1 MAYLSSIDMIGSGLT
16 AEQLRLDVI
25 SENVVNMNTT
35 RVEGG
40 DGPYRRKMVVFEGD
54 PGRSS
59 FRSVLARARMG
70 TANTSLT
77 DNYSRV
83 EGTLPRTYLSRSLL
97 SDGIYGA
104 ATVDMAQQGGVRV
117 AEIIED
123 QSEFKVLYDPEHPD
137 ADEAGYVDMP
147 NVDLVKEIT
156 DAMAATQAFSANVTA
171 LNTFKTVASR
181 ALEIGR

>member
-1 MAYLSSIDMIGSGLT
+1 MAFLSSMDMIGSGLT
-16 AEQLRLDVI
+16 AQQLRLDVI

-40 DGPYRRKMVVFEGD
+40 DGPYRRKLVVFEGD
-54 PGRSS
+54 PGRNS
-59 FRSVLARARMG
+59 FRSVLARARVA
-70 TANTSLT
+70 TDDPNLT
-77 DNYSRV
+77 PASRRIA
-83 EGTLPRTYLSRSLL
+83 EGLAVT
-97 SDGIYGA
+97 
-104 ATVDMAQQGGVRV
+104 DMAQQGGVRV

-123 QSEFKVLYDPEHPD
+123 PSEFKLLYDPEHPD

-171 LNTFKTVASR
+171 LNTFKTVVSR
-181 ALEIGR
+181 ALEIGT